1 MRGKLESLS
10 RRALGKPQEEG
21 AGSAVTDLRGDFFIR
36 NGVLHFRRLT
46 FRVEGAMVRL
56 AGSCSLREGE
66 LDLTGQLTLQA
77 KLSQT
82 VTGSKSLFL
91 KAFDPFFEKK
101 GAGAVLPIRISG
113 TRDNPVFGVSV
124 FHKSFE
130 KPLTPDNGKPR

>member
-1 MRGKLESLS
+1 
-10 RRALGKPQEEG
+10 
-21 AGSAVTDLRGDFFIR
+21 
-36 NGVLHFRRLT
+36 VLHFRNLT

-56 AGSCSLREGE
+56 AGSCALREGE

-91 KAFDPFFEKK
+91 KPFDPFFEKK

-130 KPLTPDNGKPR
+130 KPLKPDNGKPR